1 MYWQAACCIRFLVF
15 RSQFI
20 RYLEPILGKGEGFEN
35 DLATQIKKN
44 NLSFSKSIKITR
56 ISLIEIVIV
65 IAINLFL
72 YFNNYGQYKLGFDFD
87 SSFNRRFYFRKI
99 SQTCS

>member
-35 DLATQIKKN
+35 DMELRLKKQSKLFEKYKN
-44 NLSFSKSIKITR
+44 NTNIT
-56 ISLIEIVIV
+56 
-65 IAINLFL
+65 N
-72 YFNNYGQYKLGFDFD
+72 
-87 SSFNRRFYFRKI
+87 
-99 SQTCS
+99 

>member
-20 RYLEPILGKGEGFEN
+20 RYLEPILGKGEDFEN

-56 ISLIEIVIV
+56 ISLIKIVIV

>member
-35 DLATQIKKN
+35 DLVTQIKKN

-56 ISLIEIVIV
+56 ISLIDM
-65 IAINLFL
+65 
-72 YFNNYGQYKLGFDFD
+72 NYLP
-87 SSFNRRFYFRKI
+87 
-99 SQTCS
+99 

>member
-35 DLATQIKKN
+35 DMELRFKKT
-44 NLSFSKSIKITR
+44 I
-56 ISLIEIVIV
+56 
-65 IAINLFL
+65 
-72 YFNNYGQYKLGFDFD
+72 
-87 SSFNRRFYFRKI
+87 
-99 SQTCS
+99 